1 MLAYRFHHWQIIGP
15 KQLSHPSAICYLLF
29 AIPDE
34 PKASLDRR

>member
-1 MLAYRFHHWQIIGP
+1 
-15 KQLSHPSAICYLLF
+15 LSQPSAICYLLF